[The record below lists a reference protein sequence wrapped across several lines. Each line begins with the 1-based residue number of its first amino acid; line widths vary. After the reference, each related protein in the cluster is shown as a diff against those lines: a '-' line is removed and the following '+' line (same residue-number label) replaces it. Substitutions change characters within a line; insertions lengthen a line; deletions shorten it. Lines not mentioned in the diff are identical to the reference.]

1 MHDRPRKS
9 EDVRRPDV
17 PKTQHALPRNRVVE
31 VIERSQEEALRQL
44 RQAGVPET
52 QALLVIRR
60 YAAFAIQLLRE
71 LDLIY
76 RQFEA
81 LVAHNPE
88 RSAAHQEWLDTKAG
102 GLLLTLEAFIADLV
116 AEAINKAKEDYR
128 TKVSQPREVIT
139 PAPSPPPPS
148 LWEEARENL
157 GRLLR
162 NAVVLWAAGLS
173 AWFLLWWQVSGSI
186 LWGVLAVGVSA
197 VLVRLFRWAGLALTG
212 VLGLLA
218 LLLLV

>member
-173 AWFLLWWQVSGSI
+173 AWFLVW
-186 LWGVLAVGVSA
+186 
-197 VLVRLFRWAGLALTG
+197 VLVTG
-212 VLGLLA
+212 SDTWGLLA
-218 LLLLV
+218 VAITAFVVWLFAKPGLVFITIAGGVCLLLLL